1 MEIRVSDSGLG
12 IREDKLAT
20 IFDAFSQA
28 DQSTT
33 RRFGGTGL
41 GLAICQRLVQ
51 AMGGT
56 LHAKSA
62 PGEGSEFSV
71 VMPCEAARSQP
82 WPDLAPSCPGSA
94 ICILDVDGPATS
106 SALSCYLGA
115 AGYTVIPGDA
125 TSAIDRHRGASL
137 ICIDADR
144 AALLRLADLPA
155 RPIVIAVCASGSEA
169 SERLIVTGQ
178 ADAAITKPVLRT
190 EIEDLLRRIVDGDLI
205 LQPMPPDIDR
215 KPSTTFR
222 AFKVLVADDDAINR
236 EVARE
241 ALSGLGA
248 RVEVVKNGAEAV
260 QALEKAAFDI
270 VFMDGSMPE
279 VDGFEATRR
288 LREQEAHSGRD
299 RTPVVALTAHVVG
312 VAAEEWRSAGMDDV
326 IYKPFTIEKLVHS
339 IRKLLPDL
347 AEADQV
353 EIEPMAAPIA
363 ALEQR
368 PWQLRTM
375 DRPPLLA
382 PTFFDQLKAMRL
394 EDQNGFAKRI
404 VALYAEH
411 APRALD
417 DIEKALDAGDRERC
431 KRAAHA
437 LKSMSYNLG
446 AARVASLAQQIET
459 YCAGGNDFP
468 KAAVRRELAEAI
480 EATLVG
486 IRAESA
492 ARGDTDRR
500 ASDKSSGA
508 RPAKSPLELALVQAL
523 DRDQISVLYQPIV
536 DRYGLRTCGVE
547 ALARW
552 TQESGEVVSPG
563 VFIPAAERIGL
574 IHELGERVLRRACEE
589 AANWPSIFVSVN
601 VSPIQFSPGDLSDR
615 IDRIAAQAGIDRSR
629 LKLEI
634 TETALLQAE
643 RPVLETMRR
652 LNARGIT
659 FALDDFGTGYSS
671 LTFLRRFPI
680 QAIKIDRSFIT
691 NLDTTVD
698 ATIVHAIV
706 SIGRSL
712 GLNIVA
718 EGIEH
723 PEQQR
728 FLAAAGVHFMQGFL
742 FGRPMSKDAIVERLR
757 QEQQSHADE
766 ARAAR

>member
-1 MEIRVSDSGLG
+1 
-12 IREDKLAT
+12 
-20 IFDAFSQA
+20 
-28 DQSTT
+28 
-33 RRFGGTGL
+33 
-41 GLAICQRLVQ
+41 
-51 AMGGT
+51 
-56 LHAKSA
+56 
-62 PGEGSEFSV
+62 
-71 VMPCEAARSQP
+71 
-82 WPDLAPSCPGSA
+82 
-94 ICILDVDGPATS
+94 
-106 SALSCYLGA
+106 
-115 AGYTVIPGDA
+115 
-125 TSAIDRHRGASL
+125 
-137 ICIDADR
+137 
-144 AALLRLADLPA
+144 
-155 RPIVIAVCASGSEA
+155 
-169 SERLIVTGQ
+169 
-178 ADAAITKPVLRT
+178 
-190 EIEDLLRRIVDGDLI
+190 
-205 LQPMPPDIDR
+205 
-215 KPSTTFR
+215 
-222 AFKVLVADDDAINR
+222 
-236 EVARE
+236 
-241 ALSGLGA
+241 
-248 RVEVVKNGAEAV
+248 
-260 QALEKAAFDI
+260 
-270 VFMDGSMPE
+270 
-279 VDGFEATRR
+279 
-288 LREQEAHSGRD
+288 
-299 RTPVVALTAHVVG
+299 
-312 VAAEEWRSAGMDDV
+312 MDDV
-326 IYKPFTIEKLVHS
+326 IYKPFTIEKLVSS
-339 IRKLLPDL
+339 IRRLLPDL
-347 AEADQV
+347 AEVDQV
-353 EIEPMAAPIA
+353 EVGPVAAPIA
-363 ALEQR
+363 APEQR
-368 PWQLRTM
+368 PWHLRTM

-394 EDQNGFAKRI
+394 EDQSGFAQRI
-404 VALYAEH
+404 FALYAEH
-411 APRALD
+411 APRAVD
-417 DIEKALDAGDRERC
+417 DIKQALDAGDRERC

-446 AARVASLAQQIET
+446 AARVASLAQQIEMH
-459 YCAGGNDFP
+459 CAGSNDFP
-468 KAAVRRELAEAI
+468 QAAVRRELAEAI
-480 EATLVG
+480 DATLFS
-486 IRAESA
+486 IRAELA

-500 ASDKSSGA
+500 AADKSSGA

-615 IDRIAAQAGIDRSR
+615 IDRIATQAGIDRSR

-698 ATIVHAIV
+698 ATIIHAIV

-718 EGIEH
+718 EGIEY

-757 QEQQSHADE
+757 QEQVQQAHE